1 MTVENVQRHLLLEG
15 IFLKYG
21 FDFRKYTEA
30 SVTRRIEVILAKHGI
45 STEADLLAR
54 LLNDEEFFKKIMP
67 LFTVNTSEMFRD
79 PTFFKALRTQVIPVL
94 RTYPNLNIWIAGCST
109 GEEVYSL
116 EILLHEEGLLERSTI
131 YATDINPLALKK
143 AQDGVYDLE
152 AIRVFTKN
160 YVESGGTKSPSDY
173 YTVHYNRA
181 RMIPEL
187 RERVVFSEHNMATGE
202 GFVEAHLIL
211 CRNVLIYFNRELQ
224 ERVFKLFY
232 QSLASRAFL
241 GLGSKESIR
250 FSACAEGFDE
260 LNKEDKIYQ
269 KARGTPLTFYK

>member
-1 MTVENVQRHLLLEG
+1 MNVGNVQRHLLLEG

-30 SVTRRIEVILAKHGI
+30 SVTRRIDVILAKSNI

-79 PTFFKALRTQVIPVL
+79 PTFFKSLRTQVVPVL

-116 EILLHEEGLLERSTI
+116 QILLHEEGLLERSTI
-131 YATDINPLALKK
+131 YATDINPIALKK

-152 AIRVFTKN
+152 GIRVFTKN
-160 YVESGGTKSPSDY
+160 YVEAGGTRSPSDY

-260 LNKEDKIYQ
+260 LDKENKIYQ
-269 KARGTPLTFYK
+269 KARTPLAFYK

>member
-1 MTVENVQRHLLLEG
+1 MTVKNVQRHLLLEG

-30 SVTRRIEVILAKHGI
+30 SVTRRIDVILAKHNI
-45 STEADLLAR
+45 PTEADLLAR

-79 PTFFKALRTQVIPVL
+79 PTFFRSLREQVIPVL

-116 EILLHEEGLLERSTI
+116 QILLHEEGLLERSTI
-131 YATDINPLALKK
+131 YATDINPVALKK

-152 AIRVFTKN
+152 GIRVFTKN
-160 YVESGGTKSPSDY
+160 YVEAGGLMSPSDY
-173 YTVHYNRA
+173 YNVHYNRA

-224 ERVFKLFY
+224 ERVFKLFHD
-232 QSLASRAFL
+232 SLASRAFL

-250 FSACAEGFDE
+250 FSACAEKFDE
-260 LNKEDKIYQ
+260 LDKENKIYQ
-269 KARGTPLTFYK
+269 KARSNSRTL

>member
-1 MTVENVQRHLLLEG
+1 MTVDNVQRHLLLEG
-15 IFLKYG
+15 IYLKYG
-21 FDFRKYTEA
+21 YDFRKYTEA
-30 SVTRRIEVILAKHGI
+30 SVTRRIDVILAKFNI
-45 STEADLLAR
+45 KSEVELLAR
-54 LLNDEEFFKKIMP
+54 LVNDEEFFKKIMP
-67 LFTVNTSEMFRD
+67 LMTVNTSEMFRD
-79 PTFFKALRTQVIPVL
+79 PSFFKSLRENVIPVL
-94 RTYPNLNIWIAGCST
+94 RTYPNLNIWVAGCST

-116 EILLHEEGLLERSTI
+116 QILLHEEGLLERSTI
-131 YATDINPLALKK
+131 YATDINPIALKK
-143 AQDGVYDLE
+143 AQDGIYDLE
-152 AIRVFTKN
+152 GIRVFTKN
-160 YVESGGTKSPSDY
+160 YVEAGGTKSPSDY
-173 YTVHYNRA
+173 YTVSYNRA

-232 QSLASRAFL
+232 ESLATRAFL

-260 LNKEDKIYQ
+260 LDKENKVYQ
-269 KARGTPLTFYK
+269 KARTPLPFHR

>member
-30 SVTRRIEVILAKHGI
+30 SVTRRIDVILAKHNI
-45 STEADLLAR
+45 ATEADLLAR
-54 LLNDEEFFKKIMP
+54 LLNDEDFFRKIMP

-79 PTFFKALRTQVIPVL
+79 PSFFKALRAQVIPVL

-116 EILLHEEGLLERSTI
+116 QILLHEEGLLERSTI
-131 YATDINPLALKK
+131 YATDINPVALKK

-152 AIRVFTKN
+152 GIRVFTKN
-160 YVESGGTKSPSDY
+160 YVESGGNKSPSDY

-232 QSLASRAFL
+232 ESLASRAFL

-250 FSACAEGFDE
+250 FSACADGFDE

-269 KARGTPLTFYK
+269 KARALRTFHK

>member
-1 MTVENVQRHLLLEG
+1 MTTASVQRHLLLEG

-30 SVTRRIEVILAKHGI
+30 SVTRRIEVILGKHAI
-45 STEADLLAR
+45 PTEADLLAR
-54 LLNDEEFFKKIMP
+54 LLNDEDFFRKIMP

-94 RTYPNLNIWIAGCST
+94 RTYPNLNIWVAGCST

-116 EILLHEEGLLERSTI
+116 QILLHEEGLLERSTI

-152 AIRVFTKN
+152 GIRVFTKN
-160 YVESGGTKSPSDY
+160 YVESGGIKSPSDY

-232 QSLASRAFL
+232 ESLASRAFL

-260 LNKEDKIYQ
+260 LNKDDKIYQ
-269 KARGTPLTFYK
+269 KARTPLTFYK

>member
-1 MTVENVQRHLLLEG
+1 MPVENVQRHLLLEG

-21 FDFRKYTEA
+21 YDFRRYTEA
-30 SVTRRIEVILAKHGI
+30 SVTRRIDVVLAKFNI
-45 STEADLLAR
+45 KTEVELLAR
-54 LLNDEEFFKKIMP
+54 LINDEEFFKKIMP
-67 LFTVNTSEMFRD
+67 LMTVNTSEMFRD
-79 PTFFKALRTQVIPVL
+79 PSFFRSLREHVVPVL

-116 EILLHEEGLLERSTI
+116 QILLHEEELLERSTI
-131 YATDINPLALKK
+131 YATDINPVALKK
-143 AQDGVYDLE
+143 AQDGIYDLE
-152 AIRVFTKN
+152 GIRVFTKN
-160 YVESGGTKSPSDY
+160 YVEAGGTKSPSDY
-173 YTVHYNRA
+173 YTVSYNRA

-232 QSLASRAFL
+232 ESLATRAFL

-250 FSACAEGFDE
+250 FSACAEGFNE
-260 LNKEDKIYQ
+260 LDKENKIYQ
-269 KARGTPLTFYK
+269 KSRTPLNFYR